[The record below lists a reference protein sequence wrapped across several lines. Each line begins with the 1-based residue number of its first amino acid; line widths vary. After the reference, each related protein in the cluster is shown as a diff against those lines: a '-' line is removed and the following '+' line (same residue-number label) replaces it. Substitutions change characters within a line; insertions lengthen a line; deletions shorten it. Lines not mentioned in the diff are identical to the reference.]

1 LAYATTVE
9 FDWDE
14 GKRRANLAKYGL
26 DFTRAA
32 VLFAGAVLRT
42 EDARRDHAERR
53 VIAVG
58 AAAGQVLTC
67 VYTDRIAADGRLLR
81 RIISLRPA
89 SREERA
95 AYADHAHPPA

>member
-1 LAYATTVE
+1 VE

-14 GKRRANLAKYGL
+14 GKRRANLAKHGL

-32 VLFAGAVLRT
+32 ELFAGPVLET
-42 EDARRDHAERR
+42 EDARRNYLERR
-53 VIAVG
+53 IVAIG
-58 AAAGQVLTC
+58 AAAGQVLAC
-67 VYTDRIAADGRLLR
+67 VYTDRVAADGRLLR

-95 AYADHAHPPA
+95 VYADYTRPPA